1 MNTNS
6 QDKAVVRTVSTRQ
19 QLIETA
25 VRVFSSNGFHRT
37 SLDLI
42 ALEAGVSKMTI
53 FYHFKNK
60 EELVIAAL
68 DDTHQKCMASIRE
81 YAVERSSDAKSYISS
96 VFGAV
101 ELLSGS
107 GQLPNLYMRA
117 SAEFTED
124 DSPIRQVIA
133 TQVRSVE
140 MRFSSLAIEAGFQD
154 PHDVVRQLMAIL
166 RAVYA
171 TQLCPAGGVYSIN
184 AKKMADCVI
193 RVSPAFAA

>member
-6 QDKAVVRTVSTRQ
+6 QDKPVVRAASTRQ

-68 DDTHQKCMASIRE
+68 EDTHHKCMTSIRE
-81 YAVERSSDAKSYISS
+81 YAMERSSDAKSYISS

-101 ELLSGS
+101 EHLSGS

-117 SAEFTED
+117 SAEFTEE
-124 DSPIRQVIA
+124 DSPIRHAIA

-171 TQLCPAGGVYSIN
+171 TQLCPAAGINSIS

>member
-6 QDKAVVRTVSTRQ
+6 QERAAVRPTSTRQ

-25 VRVFSSNGFHRT
+25 VRVFSTNGFHRT

-68 DDTHQKCMASIRE
+68 DHAHEQTLLRIRQGAS
-81 YAVERSSDAKSYISS
+81 AKSSDARSYLSA
-96 VFGAV
+96 VFGCV
-101 ELLSGS
+101 EELSVAGELS
-107 GQLPNLYMRA
+107 NLYIRA

-124 DSPIRQVIA
+124 DSAIRQAIA
-133 TQVRSVE
+133 THVRSIE
-140 MRFSSLAIEAGFQD
+140 MRLSSLAIEAGFQN
-154 PHDVVRQLMAIL
+154 PHEVVSQLMTIL

-171 TQLCPAGGVYSIN
+171 AQICPGAGKGSVA

>member
-6 QDKAVVRTVSTRQ
+6 QDKAVVRNLSTRH

-60 EELVIAAL
+60 EDLVIAAL
-68 DDTHQKCMASIRE
+68 DEAHHTCMTQIRE
-81 YAVERSSDAKSYISS
+81 YAITRSTDAKSYISA
-96 VFGAV
+96 VFGAL
-101 ELLSGS
+101 EQLSEAGE
-107 GQLPNLYMRA
+107 LPNLYMRA

-124 DSPIRQVIA
+124 DSAVRQVIS
-133 TQVRSVE
+133 THVRSVE
-140 MRFSSLAIEAGFQD
+140 MRFASLAIEARFQD
-154 PHDVVRQLMAIL
+154 PHEVVRQLMTIL

-171 TQLCPAGGVYSIN
+171 TQICPAGGIGSMN